1 MHVLN
6 HLPDKPDAANMLRRH
21 VTGAVHDALEAARRT
36 RTEARTLAE
45 WQPVRE
51 RWLGAFRAAFPPEL
65 FAMRHQPL
73 NARVLARHQRRGY
86 VIETVLFE
94 SLWGWEVNAHLCL
107 PASPGPWPGVICPTG
122 HSPKT
127 GISYQAPPVVFALN
141 GLAAI
146 TFDAPGQGEKG
157 PGSDHFR
164 HGSACLLTGLW
175 SETFFAMDAL
185 RAVDYLASRPDIHV
199 SMGVGMTGVSG
210 GGETTMTCV
219 LLDDRIRCI
228 APVCCTG
235 PQRVLGAEDM
245 YTSCPETMGPGLFA
259 AGIDVTEKLAMAAPV
274 PCLIVN
280 AEQDEVYYPSMVT
293 EIVGELRHIYD
304 LHGHSERLEHFEQTG
319 VGHAYTAIMAERVA
333 AWMRWWLLN
342 ESGDVIGL
350 TDPEAVMEPPDVIN
364 CRPSPTRNMLTI
376 NTARAASLAAA
387 RKAGDPANLR
397 DALRAVLAVG
407 DPAPLAVECA
417 ESEMSWR
424 NRVERIA
431 IKTEPDVWAAMLF
444 ISHIDA
450 PGPRAT
456 VLWIDERGK
465 WPALEQE
472 SWLLDAA
479 GFLREDVEPHHV
491 CCLDARGWGETT
503 PEHVAYDFA
512 GWNDI
517 TRILAYLS
525 IGLGRC
531 LMGQRVRDAL
541 AAVEYLRT
549 RDDVDGSRFIIGGR
563 GQGALAALFAAL
575 LDGDAAGF
583 LGIEMLAAYRLL
595 AEAES
600 FTWTHDIMVPD
611 LLRHADVPEMLG
623 ALRCP
628 ALVLDPVGARREPIA
643 MPSFPSRVTVHIG
656 LSDGEASRNAL
667 AWVRAR
673 SEDTASS
680 G

>member
-21 VTGAVHDALEAARRT
+21 VTGAVHDALEAARCA

-65 FAMRHQPL
+65 FAMRHRPL
-73 NARVLARHQRRGY
+73 NARVLARHERRGY
-86 VIETVLFE
+86 FIETVLFE

-122 HSPKT
+122 HSPRT
-127 GISYQAPPVVFALN
+127 GISYQVPPVVFALN

-157 PGSDHFR
+157 PGSDHFH
-164 HGSACLLTGLW
+164 HGAACLLTGLW

-185 RAVDYLASRPDIHV
+185 RAIDYLAARPDIDV

-219 LLDDRIRCI
+219 LLDDRIRCS

-235 PQRVLGAEDM
+235 PQRVLGAEDI
-245 YTSCPETMGPGLFA
+245 YTSCPETMGPGLFG

-274 PCLIVN
+274 PCLIAN
-280 AEQDEVYYPSMVT
+280 AEEDEVYYPSMVA
-293 EIVGELRHIYD
+293 EIVGDLRHTYAIC
-304 LHGHSERLEHFEQTG
+304 GHPERLEHFEQPG
-319 VGHAYTAIMAERVA
+319 VGHAYTAVMAERVA
-333 AWMRWWLLN
+333 GWMRRWLLN
-342 ESGDVIGL
+342 EIGDVIGL

-364 CRPSPTRNMLTI
+364 CRPRPAPNMLTI

-387 RKAGDPANLR
+387 RRVGDPVNLR
-397 DALRAVLAVG
+397 DALRAALAVG
-407 DPAPLAVECA
+407 DTAPVAVACA

-431 IKTEPDVWAAMLF
+431 IKTEPDVWAPMLF

-450 PGPRAT
+450 PGPRPT

-465 WPALEQE
+465 WTALERE
-472 SWLLDAA
+472 SWLLDAG
-479 GFLREDVEPHHV
+479 GFLQEYRDPYHV

-525 IGLGRC
+525 VALGRC
-531 LMGQRVRDAL
+531 LIGQRVRDAL
-541 AAVEYLRT
+541 AAIKYLRT
-549 RDDVDGSRFIIGGR
+549 RDDVDGSRIIIGGW
-563 GQGALAALFAAL
+563 GQGALVALFAGL
-575 LDGDAAGF
+575 LDGEVAGF

-595 AEAES
+595 ADAES
-600 FTWTHDIMVPD
+600 FTWTHDIMVPN
-611 LLRHADVPEMLG
+611 LLRHADVPETLG
-623 ALRCP
+623 ALHCP
-628 ALVLDPVGARREPIA
+628 ALVLNPVGARREPA
-643 MPSFPSRVTVHIG
+643 TDAAFPPTAAVRAG
-656 LSDGEASRNAL
+656 LSEQEVSETSL
-667 AWVRAR
+667 AWAR
-673 SEDTASS
+673 ERLGSASAR
-680 G
+680 